1 MKRRQLESKS
11 QRHELGVVLLLL
23 LSERPATCF
32 AWHSHRPNEHFRAQK
47 RTLQPSNHAFSPL
60 GSCRAVLYSDRLNGD
75 SGIDN
80 DEDQHHESLQR
91 VESLFSKIRFGNKN
105 GFPSV
110 AVANGDTE
118 TVVRLQRENEL
129 LREKLKVLE
138 EENQMLHANRIVLET
153 FEGEG
158 KIRKYAELQQQHLH
172 DAEVRA
178 DPSLSSSTAEV
189 NGLASSKQQQLLAPT
204 DLSIWCDQ
212 LDDDESCPIEPM
224 VSFGEALRD
233 RSFWLVGLLILQSCS
248 GMILASN
255 EALLANHP
263 VSKFCF
269 SLVVVGQYC
278 SVQRGQVAPFAG
290 YLSNDD
296 SIPIL
301 SSSLVVFSHLLS
313 YHAGGRRWQRR

>member
-1 MKRRQLESKS
+1 
-11 QRHELGVVLLLL
+11 
-23 LSERPATCF
+23 
-32 AWHSHRPNEHFRAQK
+32 
-47 RTLQPSNHAFSPL
+47 
-60 GSCRAVLYSDRLNGD
+60 LNGD

-110 AVANGDTE
+110 AVVNGDTE

-138 EENQMLHANRIVLET
+138 DENQMLHANRIVLET

-189 NGLASSKQQQLLAPT
+189 NGLASSKQQKLLVPT
-204 DLSIWCDQ
+204 DMSIWCDQ

-301 SSSLVVFSHLLS
+301 SSSRVVFSHLLS